1 MTTHRFYDREKIR
14 LSIKLNPLWWLGNDT
29 EQTVDQAE
37 WYHQDWPEW
46 RRSLGWALRNPLQNF
61 RAFVIGVQDRN
72 YEVEVVHGN
81 PDPQVVQRNDVGEYG
96 YQVIKLKF
104 KYGMQL
110 PFVSYSGK
118 RVVWYAGWQPSG
130 FFGLKFNLH
139 SERDRRSRPIWKRE
153 HQHAGGGAILR
164 PYTLAPTMSCSTA
177 SEVVVQ

>member
-1 MTTHRFYDREKIR
+1 MTTHRFSDREKIR

-61 RAFVIGVQDRN
+61 RAFIIGVQDRN

-104 KYGMQL
+104 KCGVQL

-139 SERDRRSRPIWKRE
+139 SERQLTFSANKE
-153 HQHAGGGAILR
+153 
-164 PYTLAPTMSCSTA
+164 S
-177 SEVVVQ
+177 

>member
-1 MTTHRFYDREKIR
+1 MVARQRYR
-14 LSIKLNPLWWLGNDT
+14 
-29 EQTVDQAE
+29 QTVDQAE

-72 YEVEVVHGN
+72 YEVEVVHES
-81 PDPQVVQRNDVGEYG
+81 PDPEVVQRNDVGEYG

-104 KYGMQL
+104 KYGVQL

-118 RVVWYAGWQPSG
+118 RVVWYSGWQPSG

-139 SERDRRSRPIWKRE
+139 SEGEFDVLGQYGIVASRCGWP
-153 HQHAGGGAILR
+153 
-164 PYTLAPTMSCSTA
+164 PYGTLIGFEPLA
-177 SEVVVQ
+177 

>member
-1 MTTHRFYDREKIR
+1 MTTHRFSDREKIR

-29 EQTVDQAE
+29 EQTVDEAE
-37 WYHQDWPEW
+37 WYHQDWAEC
-46 RRSLGWALRNPLQNF
+46 RRSLGWAPRNPLQNF

-72 YEVEVVHGN
+72 YEVEVVYGN
-81 PDPQVVQRNDVGEYG
+81 FDPQVVQRNDVGEYG

-104 KYGMQL
+104 KCGVQL

-139 SERDRRSRPIWKRE
+139 SERELTFSANMEAADTDIR
-153 HQHAGGGAILR
+153 
-164 PYTLAPTMSCSTA
+164 
-177 SEVVVQ
+177 

>member
-1 MTTHRFYDREKIR
+1 M
-14 LSIKLNPLWWLGNDT
+14 
-29 EQTVDQAE
+29 
-37 WYHQDWPEW
+37 
-46 RRSLGWALRNPLQNF
+46 LRNPLQNF

-104 KYGMQL
+104 KYGVQL

-139 SERDRRSRPIWKRE
+139 KERELTFSANKE
-153 HQHAGGGAILR
+153 
-164 PYTLAPTMSCSTA
+164 S
-177 SEVVVQ
+177 

>member
-1 MTTHRFYDREKIR
+1 V
-14 LSIKLNPLWWLGNDT
+14 ND
-29 EQTVDQAE
+29 
-37 WYHQDWPEW
+37 
-46 RRSLGWALRNPLQNF
+46 LNF

-104 KYGMQL
+104 KYGVQL

-130 FFGLKFNLH
+130 LFGLKLNLH
-139 SERDRRSRPIWKRE
+139 SER
-153 HQHAGGGAILR
+153 
-164 PYTLAPTMSCSTA
+164 STFSA
-177 SEVVVQ
+177 KMES

>member
-1 MTTHRFYDREKIR
+1 VNRKAPAASSAEPRSAVLLAEAQQEEQMKTHRFSDRKKVR

-72 YEVEVVHGN
+72 YEVEVVYGN

-104 KYGMQL
+104 KCGVQL

-130 FFGLKFNLH
+130 FLV
-139 SERDRRSRPIWKRE
+139 SSSTCTARE
-153 HQHAGGGAILR
+153 N
-164 PYTLAPTMSCSTA
+164 
-177 SEVVVQ
+177 